1 VICVPNVKINLGL
14 NVLRKRQDGYHD
26 IETLFVPYN
35 DIHDTLEVI
44 KADDYSRISAR
55 LFAVYGDS
63 VTQAVSPDG
72 KIMITIAIPGDSPDW
87 DPMDDLCVKAYR
99 LLDADYD
106 LPSVKIFLEKTAPVG
121 AGLGGGSSDAATVL
135 KILDSLFSLGLSEE
149 KLAVYAA
156 KAGSDCPFFIYNRPM
171 LGRGRGEILT
181 PFELNGIFNGYE
193 MRVIVPEG
201 ISVSTSQAYK
211 NIVPRIPEHSVPE
224 VLAKPVEQ
232 WKEFLFNDF
241 EPAVF
246 ADHPELSAI
255 KKSLYDSGAV
265 YASMSG
271 SGSALF
277 ALYKK

>member
-1 VICVPNVKINLGL
+1 MICVPNVKINLGP

-35 DIHDTLEVI
+35 EIHDTLEVI

-63 VTQAVSPDG
+63 VAQAVSPDG
-72 KIMITIAIPGDSPDW
+72 KIMITVAMSGGPAW
-87 DPMDDLCVKAYR
+87 NPMDDLCVKAYR
-99 LLDADYD
+99 MLETDYD
-106 LPSVKIFLEKTAPVG
+106 LPSVKIFLEKTAPAG
-121 AGLGGGSSDAATVL
+121 AGLGGGSSDAANVL
-135 KILDSLFSLGLSEE
+135 KMLNSLFSLGLSDER
-149 KLAVYAA
+149 LAVYAA
-156 KAGSDCPFFIYNRPM
+156 KTGSDCPFFIYNKPM

-181 PFELNGIFNGYE
+181 SFEFNGIFNGYE
-193 MRVIVPEG
+193 LRVIVPEG
-201 ISVSTSQAYK
+201 VAVSTAQAYK
-211 NIVPRIPEHSVPE
+211 DVVPHIPEHSLPE

-277 ALYKK
+277 AIYKK

>member
-14 NVLRKRQDGYHD
+14 SVLRKRQDGYHD

-35 DIHDTLEVI
+35 DIHDTLEI
-44 KADDYSRISAR
+44 IRADDYSRISAR

-63 VTQAVSPDG
+63 VEQAVSQDG
-72 KIMITIAIPGDSPDW
+72 KIMITIAMSGGPDW
-87 DPMDDLCVKAYR
+87 NPMDDLCVKAYR
-99 LLDADYD
+99 MLETDYD

-121 AGLGGGSSDAATVL
+121 AGLGGGSSDAAFVL
-135 KILDSLFSLGLSEE
+135 KMLNSLFSLGIPDD
-149 KLAVYAA
+149 KLAIYASRT
-156 KAGSDCPFFIYNRPM
+156 GSDCPFFIYNRPM

-181 PFELNGIFNGYE
+181 PFKFNEIFSGYE
-193 MRVIVPEG
+193 LRVIVPED
-201 ISVSTSQAYK
+201 IIISTSQAYK
-211 NIVPRIPEHSVPE
+211 NVVPHIPEHSVTE
-224 VLAKPVEQ
+224 VLEKPIEQ
-232 WKEFLFNDF
+232 WKELLLNDF

-277 ALYKK
+277 AIYKK